1 MFEGGCE
8 PPRREEQGRERGL
21 ALWLAGDVAFA
32 CSKFIMNWA
41 ASRWRA
47 PNTWILLLTVTRVAI
62 PGLCPCAHPKFSSL
76 SVIESEDRT
85 IWVGSGSK
93 IRIRSFRIENPYAPR
108 VHGPELDLQP

>member
-1 MFEGGCE
+1 MFEIHHE
-8 PPRREEQGRERGL
+8 LGRKPLEGTKHMDIIVDR
-21 ALWLAGDVAFA
+21 DP
-32 CSKFIMNWA
+32 S
-41 ASRWRA
+41 
-47 PNTWILLLTVTRVAI
+47 AI

-93 IRIRSFRIENPYAPR
+93 IRIRSFRIENTYAPC